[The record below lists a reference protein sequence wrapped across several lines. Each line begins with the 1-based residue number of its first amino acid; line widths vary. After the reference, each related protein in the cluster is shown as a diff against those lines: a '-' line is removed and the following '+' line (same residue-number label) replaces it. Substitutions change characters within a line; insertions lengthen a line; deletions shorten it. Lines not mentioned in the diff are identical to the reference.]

1 MTALRDAV
9 VETVRKFWADDPFRM
24 AAALA
29 YYTLL
34 SLAPL
39 LLVVVGVA
47 GLLFGQL
54 AARQALLRQ
63 AHGYLG
69 AQGAHAVTTLLSH
82 APSPGASELSIVIG
96 LGATLLGAT
105 TAFAQLQAAMNDIW
119 GVTAVPGRGA
129 SAWQWLR
136 RRLMALGMVVLIGL
150 LLALSLLVST
160 VAAGVSAGGL
170 ASRLPE
176 LMVPALNSGF
186 SSLLSLVLIASTVRY
201 LPDAEV
207 AWRDAWA
214 GALMA
219 TLLLAAGRYLI
230 DLYLRHAAV
239 SSVFGAAGSVVVLMV
254 WIDYAS
260 LILFLG
266 AEFTCVLGRRR
277 LAAG

>member
-1 MTALRDAV
+1 MAGLRQTLIEV
-9 VETVRKFWADDPFRM
+9 WRKFWADDPFSL

-47 GLLFGQL
+47 GLLFGQA
-54 AARQALLRQ
+54 AARGALLKQ
-63 AHGYLG
+63 AQGYLG
-69 AQGAHAVTTLLSH
+69 PQGASAVTTLLAH

-96 LGATLLGAT
+96 LAATLIGAT
-105 TAFAQLQAAMNDIW
+105 TAFAQLQSAMNAIW
-119 GVTAVPGRGA
+119 GVSGGVRRST
-129 SAWQWLR
+129 AWQWLR
-136 RRLMALGMVVLIGL
+136 RRLLSLAMVVLIGL

-160 VAAGVSAGGL
+160 ALAGINAGGL
-170 ASRLPE
+170 AARLPDV
-176 LMVPALNSGF
+176 LVLGLNTSF
-186 SSLLSLVLIASTVRY
+186 SSLLSLLLLASTLRY
-201 LPDAEV
+201 LPDARV

-214 GALMA
+214 GALAA
-219 TLLLAAGRYLI
+219 TVLLAGGRYLI

-239 SSVFGAAGSVVVLMV
+239 SSVFGAAGSIVVLMV

-266 AEFTCVLGRRR
+266 AEVTCVLGRRR
-277 LAAG
+277 AAAGP